1 MKIFKNK
8 YDEVRPVWKL
18 LLIIPLFFLF
28 KTMLVICF
36 AFFYELSIVLS
47 SGVTDPMELTE
58 KFLASDFTQI
68 STGIIQNVVT
78 ITLVILFWKLM
89 DKKPLSQM
97 GLSFGKSGLTD
108 LAYGLFLGAASI
120 TVVFLILL
128 LTGQIVVE
136 KSVLE
141 PNFIAVFLGNLLL
154 MIFVGVGEEMFSR
167 GYCMSILRR
176 CHVSI
181 VLIVPNVIFALL
193 HISNNGI
200 GVIPLVNLFLIG
212 VLFSLMFLRRGNI
225 WMPIGYH
232 ITWNFFQGSIF
243 GMPVSGVSLDGLL
256 TSRVVEGNVLNG
268 GGFGPEGGLI
278 VTALII
284 VSIAILLVF
293 TKNKD
298 TGEPVGSGSEAT
310 AEM

>member
-28 KTMLVICF
+28 TTMLVICF

-89 DKKPLSQM
+89 DKKPLGQM

-154 MIFVGVGEEMFSR
+154 MIFVGVG
-167 GYCMSILRR
+167 RR